1 MIWDVRNV
9 ENAMTHRVTPAM
21 GGSGEDDYTAS
32 LQEMVSRL
40 RKVPGRVS
48 ERAIRQLAAN
58 NKLEVFEDQIAGGKR
73 LSIGGLII
81 LIDIDFK
88 LPSGEVMDVKVS
100 FASTTNPT
108 NEAASFRSK
117 SLSSSIDALLLKTLK
132 QPRLDEFSRVLCFLS
147 KGDQLSVAK
156 APDCFALIDE
166 VSNALFQVY
175 KGQEDP
181 LIPYGVPELNPGCNA
196 GLGIWYWTK
205 NAQFNPI
212 KHYVLWSM
220 RQGSENPAGYST
232 EWVKSA
238 NGDVEWN
245 EPTKIEN
252 SKAEFVLELA
262 PPIKV
267 PVHLAQE
274 LHKQVDGEVTSEE
287 CMGRYQRKVYMK
299 ENEGCFFEFMYA
311 NLVPSEMMSLSE
323 IPISHP
329 KEMPHVLSKLRQLAI
344 ISTLWES
351 VIEDSQRGELE
362 QQSIDARM
370 QQEEISF
377 ADAIME
383 EETLDQS
390 KQTPSKLSASISLVQ
405 INSDRP
411 AISITVQTV
420 GSLTILPN
428 PDGIEVN
435 CSSLSEDCR
444 LKIEKTVQFL
454 ENIPLACSA
463 MVHYHRESE
472 ADGNTG
478 GGQSAPN
485 NPIVGMTY

>member
-1 MIWDVRNV
+1 M
-9 ENAMTHRVTPAM
+9 MTVTPAM

-48 ERAIRQLAAN
+48 ERAIRQLAVN

-88 LPSGEVMDVKVS
+88 LPSGEVMDVKMS

-108 NEAASFRSK
+108 NDATSFRSK
-117 SLSSSIDALLLKTLK
+117 NLSSTIDALLLKTLK

-166 VSNALFQVY
+166 VSNALFKIYQG
-175 KGQEDP
+175 KEDP
-181 LIPYGVPELNPGCNA
+181 LLPYGVPELNPGCNA
-196 GLGIWYWTK
+196 GLGVWYWTK
-205 NAQFNPI
+205 NDHFDPV
-212 KHYVLWSM
+212 KHYVLWSV

-232 EWVKSA
+232 EWVKSV
-238 NGDVEWN
+238 NEDGSSVEWN
-245 EPTKIEN
+245 EPSRIEN

-267 PVHLAQE
+267 PLHLAQE
-274 LHKQVDGEVTSEE
+274 LHEQVDGEVTSEE
-287 CMGRYQRKVYMK
+287 CMGRYSRKVYVR
-299 ENEGCFFEFMYA
+299 ENEGYSFEFMYA
-311 NLVPSEMMSLSE
+311 NLVPSEMIRITE

-329 KEMPHVLSKLRQLAI
+329 KELPRILSKLRQLAI

-351 VIEDSQRGELE
+351 VIEDSHRGELE

-383 EETLDQS
+383 EETLDQA
-390 KQTPSKLSASISLVQ
+390 KQGPSRLAASISLVQ
-405 INSDRP
+405 IDSERP

-420 GSLTILPN
+420 GSVTILPN
-428 PDGIEVN
+428 PDGLEIN
-435 CSSLSEDCR
+435 CSSFSDDCR
-444 LKIEKTVQFL
+444 VKIEKNLQIL
-454 ENIPLACSA
+454 QNIPLVCSA
-463 MVHYHRESE
+463 MVHHSRLSE
-472 ADGNTG
+472 AVAG
-478 GGQSAPN
+478 GSSTQNIKSPN
-485 NPIVGMTY
+485 VGMHY